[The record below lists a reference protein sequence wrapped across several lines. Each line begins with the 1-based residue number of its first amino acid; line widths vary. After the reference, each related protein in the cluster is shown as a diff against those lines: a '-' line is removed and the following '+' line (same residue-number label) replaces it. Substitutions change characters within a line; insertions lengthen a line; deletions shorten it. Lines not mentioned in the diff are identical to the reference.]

1 MLRNNNN
8 FYIKQSIIFF
18 VLQGTREML
27 RKHVEE
33 FGDLIRKENEVG
45 LIIDGKVNLLIDF
58 SAYVNVQVV

>member
-1 MLRNNNN
+1 
-8 FYIKQSIIFF
+8 
-18 VLQGTREML
+18 ML